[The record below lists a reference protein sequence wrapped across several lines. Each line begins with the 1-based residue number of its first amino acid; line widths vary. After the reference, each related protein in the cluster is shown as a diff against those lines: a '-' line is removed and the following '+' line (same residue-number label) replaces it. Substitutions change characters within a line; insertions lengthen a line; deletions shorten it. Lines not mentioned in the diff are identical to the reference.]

1 MVMLAVVL
9 ERHAKAGA
17 DRREALHGH
26 GKRDDED
33 EQKAFEAVR
42 HVLKLY
48 YRPHGNGG
56 TES

>member
-1 MVMLAVVL
+1 MVVVAVVL

-17 DRREALHGH
+17 DGREALHGH
-26 GKRDDED
+26 GKCDDEG

-48 YRPHGNGG
+48 YRPHGNCG